1 MLQDGLHWA
10 WSGPLFGPRGRRR
23 SEDGFR
29 LEPNGGLG
37 PSHRLYPDLAAVSL
51 PAGSGDRAPHAPERV
66 GREPGSARLWAPAH
80 PAQAGGLACEPQPHV
95 PGSTARRAC
104 RSAQSATAQAGPP
117 HPPGTARSGR
127 PPRGLSYGLRVRPA
141 LRRRVLPDPDG
152 GRLSQARSPP
162 DSAASEPASLSG
174 CRRSG
179 RPRSGS
185 GPPGRVRVDN
195 GPGCAGRWTNG
206 PT

>member
-1 MLQDGLHWA
+1 MACTGRGRARCLGHEVAGDLRMAFGWSRTAGLA
-10 WSGPLFGPRGRRR
+10 RATGFTRTSQRYRSRRDPAIGPRMRPK
-23 SEDGFR
+23 E
-29 LEPNGGLG
+29 
-37 PSHRLYPDLAAVSL
+37 LAASRVRHGYGRLHILLRREGWPVNHNRTYPAL
-51 PAGSGDRAPHAPERV
+51 PR
-66 GREPGSARLWAPAH
+66 
-80 PAQAGGLACEPQPHV
+80 GGPVDP
-95 PGSTARRAC
+95 
-104 RSAQSATAQAGPP
+104 AQSATAQAGPP